1 VGLGPQGP
9 TIKRISKQ
17 RLLQL
22 PSLKHRFPRRVP
34 TTANGGDCLTRKV
47 SRVLASVYE
56 RKGFLLP
63 TLRLL
68 FFKVSLL
75 KKEKKIWCR
84 LVLA

>member
-1 VGLGPQGP
+1 
-9 TIKRISKQ
+9 
-17 RLLQL
+17 LQL

-47 SRVLASVYE
+47 SRVLANVYE

-68 FFKVSLL
+68 LSFFT
-75 KKEKKIWCR
+75 KERENNFVPTKI
-84 LVLA
+84 A